1 MIQSVLKAIDLMNVF
16 SPTEPYLSLSEI
28 AARMDMPKSTAH
40 NLLAT
45 LASRGFIEQL
55 DNDSYALGTAIIPL
69 TQAAR
74 VNAELRDR
82 AAPLLREFADVGKES
97 VYLTYLDGDFALY
110 IYAIETSHRLMARTA
125 VGDRVHLHCTGVGKA
140 ILAELPRQSVNDIIS
155 RVGLPSFTENTIVDA
170 EVLFEELERI
180 QKRGYSID
188 NQEHETGTY
197 CIGVVIRDAHGK
209 PIGGCSVSGRDPE
222 IIGSREEDLVSDILY
237 TAQEISRRMGYI
249 PARPAQIV
257 PRSNHVN
264 HRDA

>member
-1 MIQSVLKAIDLMNVF
+1 MIQSVLKAIDLMGVF
-16 SPTEPYLSLSEI
+16 TPQEPCLPLSEI
-28 AARMDMPKSTAH
+28 AARADMPKSTTH

-45 LASRGFIEQL
+45 LASRGLVEKL
-55 DNDSYALGTAIIPL
+55 DNDSYALGTAIISF

-82 AAPLLREFADVGKES
+82 AAPLLREFADVVHES
-97 VYLTYLDGDFALY
+97 VYLTYLDGDYALY

-140 ILAELPRQSVNDIIS
+140 ILAELPRDHVEDLIA
-155 RVGLPSFTENTIVDA
+155 RTGLPGFTPHTLVDPDS
-170 EVLFEELERI
+170 LFEELARTHN
-180 QKRGYSID
+180 RGYSID

-209 PIGGCSVSGRDPE
+209 PIGACSVSGRDPE
-222 IIGSREEDLVSDILY
+222 IIHSRADGVVSDLLY

-249 PARPAQIV
+249 PAKSALIM
-257 PRSNHVN
+257 PRADRVKH
-264 HRDA
+264 HDM